1 MKVYA
6 LLLAGAL
13 ALWGSLPLSA
23 QGIEGQAVTLNTSD
37 GWALSAVYKAPKDEG
52 RVVILLPDLGKD
64 KTAFTK
70 FSASLARAG
79 YGYVALDLRGHG
91 QSINQGEYTTFA
103 REGLDNEFN
112 KMPRDVDAAV
122 SFLQKKGVSAQDIVL
137 LGCGLGANVAA
148 KSVTFTPEIGSL
160 GLISPTA
167 NTRDVLAIPAMR
179 LYQGNV
185 LIAASADDKKT
196 FLEASVIRNVAYLTA
211 ENAGK
216 EGTITFLTA
225 YDLSSHEMLDKYLIP
240 SVLQWLAVPA
250 RPEIK
255 PDIVPE
261 TETEVAA
268 PGVLVVGPSDT
279 EEALIPSVLE

>member
-1 MKVYA
+1 MKLYA
-6 LLLAGAL
+6 CLLAGAL
-13 ALWGSLPLSA
+13 AVWGSLPLSA
-23 QGIEGQAVTLNTSD
+23 EGLDGQSVTLNTSD
-37 GWALSAVYKAPKDEG
+37 GWALSAVYKAPAEG
-52 RVVILLPDLGKD
+52 ARTVILLPDLGKD

-70 FSASLARAG
+70 LAASLNRAG

-91 QSINQGEYTTFA
+91 QSINKGEYASFA

-122 SFLQKKGVSAQDIVL
+122 SFLQKKGIAAADMVL

-148 KSVTFTPEIGSL
+148 KSVTFTPDIGSL

-167 NTRDVLAIPAMR
+167 NTRDVLTIPAMR

-185 LIAASADDKKT
+185 MIAASADEKKT

-240 SVLQWLAVPA
+240 FVLQWLAVPA

-255 PDIVPE
+255 PDMVPE
-261 TETEVAA
+261 TQEPA
-268 PGVLVVGPSDT
+268 VGMMLISPSNT
-279 EEALIPSVLE
+279 EEALVPSVLE